1 MIQYFLPILRKS
13 VMVWIGMLVGIGGI
27 LIGCSSGGGGV
38 SGVAGGSGGSG
49 NSPPTINQSPVATIS
64 SPADTFFNEGE
75 NIIFSGTGTD
85 VEDGQLNDNEL
96 VWTSSIDGII
106 GSGSTLITSVLSP
119 GDHDITLAA
128 TDSSGATV
136 TSSPVMVQIEPSR
149 FIKMGLQT
157 TGVADASYAFDGF
170 HDTAAN
176 ISTAETEFIHFKAYI
191 GGADVFLFQTKL
203 GSSIPGSSLAID
215 GLAADGTWQFLS
227 GIGLD
232 ADKIVTVKVADAQVY
247 KDADGYINL
256 RARWINGQG
265 PGTVPIYEFWRADP
279 AYSGIRTTGVDNVE
293 LAFDGDRSTF
303 ASIAAPQKFKSSESF
318 LYFKAYVGLGTSNTF
333 TFNISLDKIGSGH
346 QLWIYVEKRE
356 SGSWDFVEALPL
368 DTANVSAVI
377 VGDDELSP
385 LEAYLDADGYI
396 NLRAEW
402 IGPTKGKI
410 LKVYEFWRIDPFEVG
425 PKTPLNLVFSPESL
439 VDGDLNSFAQIYY
452 FWGESDG
459 EKIRQD
465 FIHVQTYVGDAS
477 IVTFFVKTAPSA
489 PGSALII
496 DGEYEPGSWSFIR
509 DISLDSPA
517 TTTIKLLNARE
528 YVNADGYLSL
538 RARWESGSPSY
549 DAFIYE
555 IWREEN

>member
-1 MIQYFLPILRKS
+1 MIQYFLPIPRKS

-27 LIGCSSGGGGV
+27 FIGCSSGGGGV
-38 SGVAGGSGGSG
+38 SGVAGDSGGSG

-85 VEDGQLNDNEL
+85 VEDGQLNDNAL
-96 VWTSSIDGII
+96 AWTSSIDGPI

-149 FIKMGLQT
+149 FIKMGSQT
-157 TGVADASYAFDGF
+157 TGVTDASYAFDGF

-176 ISTAETEFIHFKAYI
+176 ISTAENEFIHFKAYI

-203 GSSIPGSSLAID
+203 GASIPGSSLAID
-215 GLAADGTWQFLS
+215 GLVEDGTWQFLS

-232 ADKIVTVKVADAQVY
+232 ADKIVTVKVANAQDFR
-247 KDADGYINL
+247 DADGYINL

-265 PGTVPIYEFWRADP
+265 PGTVPIYELWRVDLVYAGPQTIGVKDP
-279 AYSGIRTTGVDNVE
+279 ER
-293 LAFDGDRSTF
+293 AFDGDRLKPAIVTNTMTNSGD
-303 ASIAAPQKFKSSESF
+303 
-318 LYFKAYVGLGTSNTF
+318 LLHFKAYVGLGQSNTF
-333 TFNISLDKIGSGH
+333 AFSVLLNSIGSVHFLVIEVEDFISGNWEPVEYLSLDTDNA
-346 QLWIYVEKRE
+346 R
-356 SGSWDFVEALPL
+356 
-368 DTANVSAVI
+368 TVSIQDAQN
-377 VGDDELSP
+377 
-385 LEAYLDADGYI
+385 YLDADGYI
-396 NLRAEW
+396 SLRAYW
-402 IGPTKGKI
+402 DTIIRPYDPSGTHV
-410 LKVYEFWRIDPFEVG
+410 KVFEIWRIDPLEVG

-459 EKIRQD
+459 EKIRHD
-465 FIHVQTYVGDAS
+465 FFHIQTYVGDAS
-477 IVTFFVKTAPSA
+477 IVTFIVKTAPSA

-496 DGEYEPGSWSFIR
+496 DGEHETGSWSVIER
-509 DISLDSPA
+509 ISLDSPA
-517 TTTIKLLNARE
+517 TTAIELLNARE
-528 YVNADGYLSL
+528 YVNADGYLGL

>member
-13 VMVWIGMLVGIGGI
+13 VMVWIGMLVGIGGT
-27 LIGCSSGGGGV
+27 LIGCGGGGDGV
-38 SGVAGGSGGSG
+38 SGFSSVGDGDI
-49 NSPPTINQSPVATIS
+49 PPAVDQAPMATIS
-64 SPADTFFNEGE
+64 SPIDTFFNEGE
-75 NIIFSGTGTD
+75 NIVFSGTGTD
-85 VEDGQLNDNEL
+85 IEDGQLNDNEL

-176 ISTAETEFIHFKAYI
+176 ISTAETEFIHFKAFI
-191 GGADVFLFQTKL
+191 GGADTFLFRIKL
-203 GSSIPGSSLAID
+203 GASIPGSSLAID

-279 AYSGIRTTGVDNVE
+279 VYAGPKTIGVDNFE
-293 LAFDGDRSTF
+293 PAFDGD
-303 ASIAAPQKFKSSESF
+303 F
-318 LYFKAYVGLGTSNTF
+318 LKPATITNTLTNSGDLLHFKAYVGLGQSNTF
-333 TFNISLDKIGSGH
+333 AFNVLLNNIGSVHFLVIEVEDIISGNWESVEYLSLDT
-346 QLWIYVEKRE
+346 ENAR
-356 SGSWDFVEALPL
+356 
-368 DTANVSAVI
+368 TVSIQDAQN
-377 VGDDELSP
+377 
-385 LEAYLDADGYI
+385 YLDADGYI
-396 NLRAEW
+396 SMRAYW
-402 IGPTKGKI
+402 DTIIRPYDPSGTHVKI
-410 LKVYEFWRIDPFEVG
+410 YEIWRIDPFEVG

-465 FIHVQTYVGDAS
+465 FFHVQTYVGDAS

-496 DGEYEPGSWSFIR
+496 DGEYEPGSWSVIER
-509 DISLDSPA
+509 ISLDSPA
-517 TTTIKLLNARE
+517 TTTIELLNARE

-555 IWREEN
+555 IWREED